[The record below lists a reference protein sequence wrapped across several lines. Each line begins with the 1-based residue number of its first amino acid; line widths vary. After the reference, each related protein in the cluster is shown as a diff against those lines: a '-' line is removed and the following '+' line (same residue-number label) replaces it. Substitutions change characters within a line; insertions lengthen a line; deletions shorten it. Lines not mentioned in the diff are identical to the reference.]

1 MFPVAVAAVF
11 PVTAAVGVDGMDER
25 ASDLGYAFE
34 NTCLNHGQYGR
45 L

>member
-25 ASDLGYAFE
+25 ASDDMPLKTLA
-34 NTCLNHGQYGR
+34 
-45 L
+45 